1 MNTWQGMMNI
11 GNQFFNQQ
19 NWPEAERY
27 YEDAIFLLEERLV
40 KNPRCVESIQGWICA
55 YHNLAELFNRA
66 GKFEDAQ
73 RCLFI
78 PHQSMLRIYQDQQS
92 DEDLQLIA
100 LKAIKLTLNPLLE
113 FAKEHPPCEACLA
126 ELESQLELA
135 YGDQRTYH

>member
-11 GNQFFNQQ
+11 GNQLFNQQ

-27 YEDAIFLLEERLV
+27 YEDAIFLLEERLT
-40 KNPRCVESIQGWICA
+40 KNPRCVESIQGWICG
-55 YHNLAELFNRA
+55 YHNLAEMFIRA
-66 GKFEDAQ
+66 GKIEDAQ
-73 RCLFI
+73 RCLFT
-78 PHQSMLRIYQDQQS
+78 PHQSMLHLYHDRQS

-126 ELESQLELA
+126 ELKSQVELA
-135 YGDQRTYH
+135 YSDQQTYH